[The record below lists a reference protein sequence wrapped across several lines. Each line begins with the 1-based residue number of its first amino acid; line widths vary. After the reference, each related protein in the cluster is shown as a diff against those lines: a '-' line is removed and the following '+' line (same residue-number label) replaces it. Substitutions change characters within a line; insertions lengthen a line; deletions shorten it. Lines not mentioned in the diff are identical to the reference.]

1 MSAVK
6 IVSVDDVPA
15 GEGRAF
21 DAGDKRVAV
30 FNLDGS
36 FYAIDD
42 ACPHAGASLAEGY
55 VEGDKVGCPWHYA
68 EFELATGNHVNA
80 PATCGVKTYP
90 VTVEDGKLMVEV

>member
-6 IVSVDDVPA
+6 ICMKTDVPA

-21 DAGDKRVAV
+21 EAGDQRVAV
-30 FNLDGS
+30 FQVDGN
-36 FYAIDD
+36 FFAIDD

-68 EFELATGNHVNA
+68 EFELSTGNHVSA

-90 VTVEDGKLMVEV
+90 VTVNGDDLLVEV

>member
-6 IVSVDDVPA
+6 IGSANEVPE

-90 VTVEDGKLMVEV
+90 VTVVDGKLMVEV